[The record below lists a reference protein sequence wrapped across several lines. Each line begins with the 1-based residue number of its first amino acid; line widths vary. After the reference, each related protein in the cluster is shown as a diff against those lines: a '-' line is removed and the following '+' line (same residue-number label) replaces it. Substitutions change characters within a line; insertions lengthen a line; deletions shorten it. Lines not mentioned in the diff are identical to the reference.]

1 MHAQLFFASTNLQSD
16 GMPTDFVRHDGA
28 AEENHDSA
36 DLLQEPSHAP
46 AQSQALIEFKGN
58 LSSMLNAGD
67 LLGAA

>member
-28 AEENHDSA
+28 AEDSA
-36 DLLQEPSHAP
+36 DLLQELSHAP